1 MKKETHWVIKNFLW
15 IFLITLI
22 GLFSLQWY
30 LLNKNINSLNE
41 ENKKQITR
49 LENSKTNLIQLVEVE
64 KDSLNYIFKAK
75 DIEKI
80 NTNLN
85 ALASEIYQERNKA
98 EAIIDKDIDRLNLY
112 MALGIGFIAL
122 LGVFV
127 PILVNVLS
135 NDDLNKKQEVLDAKL
150 IEVQTSISSIETKVK
165 DLNKEELQLAI
176 SNANQALSKT
186 EEITNLKNKTDDIL
200 PKLSVISLQIAIHR
214 LFNVSS
220 LSLSKTRAQSKEL
233 FKELFEN
240 IKSHLEYCQSD
251 ENLIIANSKIMKQTL
266 IDFADLIDN
275 ESFKFT
281 SYITTSRSINEKTLV
296 KSLKDLSESDESNQS
311 GKFTLVIKSFE
322 KFIEQI
328 TNLNS

>member
-75 DIEKI
+75 DIEII
-80 NTNLN
+80 NNNLN

-112 MALGIGFIAL
+112 MALGIGFVAL

-127 PILVNVLS
+127 PLLVNVLS
-135 NDDLNKKQEVLDAKL
+135 NDDLNKKQEVLDDKL
-150 IEVQTSISSIETKVK
+150 IEVQNSISTIETKVK
-165 DLNKEELQLAI
+165 DLNQEELKLAI
-176 SNANQALSKT
+176 FNANQALSKT
-186 EEITNLKNKTDDIL
+186 NEITNLKNKTDDIL

-233 FKELFEN
+233 FKELFED

-281 SYITTSRSINEKTLV
+281 SYITTSRSINEKILV
-296 KSLKDLSESDESNQS
+296 KSLKDLSESDDSNQS
-311 GKFTLVIKSFE
+311 GKFVLVIKSFE

>member
-80 NTNLN
+80 NNNLN

-127 PILVNVLS
+127 PLLVNVLT
-135 NDDLNKKQEVLDAKL
+135 NDDLKKKQEVLDDKL
-150 IEVQTSISSIETKVK
+150 IEVQNSISTIETKVK
-165 DLNKEELQLAI
+165 DLNQEELKLAI
-176 SNANQALSKT
+176 SNASQALSKT
-186 EEITNLKNKTDDIL
+186 KEITNLKNKTDDIL

-240 IKSHLEYCQSD
+240 IKSHLEHCQSD
-251 ENLIIANSKIMKQTL
+251 ENLIIANSKIVKQTL

-281 SYITTSRSINEKTLV
+281 SYITTSRNINEKTLV
-296 KSLKDLSESDESNQS
+296 KSLKDLSESDESTQS
-311 GKFTLVIKSFE
+311 EKFTLVIKSFE

-328 TNLNS
+328 TNLDS